1 MTVLTPNDVDSY
13 VPPFTGEHPYYRG
26 YYQVPLSQSH
36 VVINKHADMIN
47 LVTGEYHPKR
57 IAGRGYVTTS
67 LYQDGFW
74 QNYLVHRLV
83 ALLFVEKPE
92 RHKDIDFEELQV
104 NHIDGNKLNNAW
116 DNLEWITGHENM
128 KHAREQGLFSNQ
140 LKVLSRDLETGEIT
154 SYYSVSECARQAG
167 MTNSVM
173 FIHLHSVAAGRII
186 HLGQVYKL
194 DDGEPW
200 PEFLAPD
207 DSEEYT
213 LGRVC
218 DIVGENI
225 ESGER
230 TLFCSIKHA
239 CRLLKLDPIGY
250 RNHKARKGADVP
262 YKGWL
267 FYPLTE

>member
-1 MTVLTPNDVDSY
+1 MIVVDTNAVDAY

-36 VVINKHADMIN
+36 IVINKYGEMIN
-47 LVTGEYHPKR
+47 LVTGDYHPATVTGK
-57 IAGRGYVTTS
+57 GYWITC
-67 LYQDGFW
+67 LFKDGGW

-116 DNLEWITGHENM
+116 DNLEWVTGHENM
-128 KHAREQGLFSNQ
+128 KHAREHGLFSNQ
-140 LKVLSRDLETGEIT
+140 LKVLSKDLETGEIE
-154 SYYSVSECARQAG
+154 SYYSVSECARKAG
-167 MTNSVM
+167 VTNTVM
-173 FIHLHSVAAGRII
+173 FIHLQSVAAGRIK
-186 HLGQVYKL
+186 HLGRVYKL
-194 DDGEPW
+194 DDGKPW

-207 DSEEYT
+207 DDEEYT

-225 ESGER
+225 ESGQR
-230 TLFCSIKHA
+230 TLFCSVRHA
-239 CRLLKLDPIGY
+239 CRLLKLDAISY
-250 RNHKARKGADVP
+250 RNHKARKGGHTP

-267 FYPLTE
+267 FYPLIE